1 MARTFTG
8 LKLQGQLGK
17 FGRIAISDISAYVE
31 LPDGKVLSGT
41 EWGNL
46 LLWDGGF
53 IKVEISKKG
62 KKLCH
67 NVSTIACLSEEW
79 VVNIQKYLGA
89 SYRSITVFNLF
100 DARDAVR
107 RSRN

>member
-1 MARTFTG
+1 MCVS
-8 LKLQGQLGK
+8 
-17 FGRIAISDISAYVE
+17 IVAYVE

-41 EWGNL
+41 EWGNF

-67 NVSTIACLSEEW
+67 NVSDFG
-79 VVNIQKYLGA
+79 K
-89 SYRSITVFNLF
+89 
-100 DARDAVR
+100 
-107 RSRN
+107 

>member
-1 MARTFTG
+1 MLSLLLSF
-8 LKLQGQLGK
+8 
-17 FGRIAISDISAYVE
+17 FISALHLYTCALLIYLFVSIAYVE

-53 IKVEISKKG
+53 IKVELAKKG

-67 NVSTIACLSEEW
+67 NVR
-79 VVNIQKYLGA
+79 Q
-89 SYRSITVFNLF
+89 
-100 DARDAVR
+100 
-107 RSRN
+107 